1 METLSNIEINIKNID
16 KMNFR
21 FLLKMSILVTF
32 ILALHSCGED
42 AVTGCMD
49 PNADNFDPLATES
62 GDCNYTGCTDPDAE
76 NFDANANV
84 SGDCIYARDK
94 FLGTYL
100 GVFTCP
106 GDLSGLSN
114 DSIPFSIIEGLDA
127 EIKSDIILELIVDG
141 FPLAIAGTVEGDVL
155 TLMQELTGVPV
166 PTPFGEFPGDVS
178 AVGMAMMSNG
188 DQTLT
193 ATLDL
198 DVILQTPAGNL
209 PVADM
214 CGIEGDKG

>member
-1 METLSNIEINIKNID
+1 MNIRTLIKI
-16 KMNFR
+16 
-21 FLLKMSILVTF
+21 SILAAF
-32 ILALHSCGED
+32 ICVFQSCGDDEII
-42 AVTGCMD
+42 
-49 PNADNFDPLATES
+49 
-62 GDCNYTGCTDPDAE
+62 GCTDPEAE
-76 NFDANANV
+76 NFDVNANV

-94 FLGTYL
+94 FLGSYI

-114 DSIPFSIIEGLDA
+114 DSIAFSIIEGLDA
-127 EIKSDIILELIVDG
+127 NIKSDIILELVVDG
-141 FPLAIAGTVEGDVL
+141 FPLAIAGTVDGNVM

-166 PTPFGEFPGDVS
+166 PTPLGEFPGDVT

-198 DVILQTPAGNL
+198 DVVVQSPIGNV
-209 PVADM
+209 PVSDM
-214 CGIEGDKG
+214 CGIEGNKE